1 MNESFKTLTVGSEQF
16 VRTMGSIGRFSSRP
30 HLAIRDMAAALEEQT
45 EENFAAEGRP
55 KWAALSES
63 AKCKRIGG
71 KKGYKN
77 NRELTKRSKRVLEQ
91 MKILQDTGL
100 LAGSVH
106 SQYGDDYTM
115 IGSGGIPYSRIHQ
128 LGGKAGKGRK
138 VTITARP
145 YLPFTAD
152 FKLQPQAEK
161 ALMKIGMEHLRQSA
175 E

>member
-16 VRTMGSIGRFSSRP
+16 VRTMGAIGRFASRP
-30 HLAIRDMAAALEEQT
+30 RLAMRDMAAALEEQT
-45 EENFAAEGRP
+45 EDNFAAEGRP
-55 KWAALSES
+55 KWAALSEA
-63 AKCKRIGG
+63 AKLKRIGG
-71 KKGYKN
+71 KNGYKK
-77 NRELTKRSKRVLEQ
+77 NRELTKRSQRVLEQ
-91 MKILQDTGL
+91 MKILQDSGL

-115 IGSGGIPYSRIHQ
+115 VGAARPYARIQQ

-138 VTITARP
+138 VTIPARP